1 MSPKRLLGALV
12 RRLLRRRVP
21 AGAGPRDNPGHGG
34 AAGVREPRRPRPSG
48 PSGAAARPVPP
59 PEVGAHLKDPRG

>member
-1 MSPKRLLGALV
+1 MLGGVSALV

-21 AGAGPRDNPGHGG
+21 AGVGPPRDDTGG

-48 PSGAAARPVPP
+48 PSAAAAAVPE
-59 PEVGAHLKDPRG
+59 PEPSESITAQLPDPRR